1 MKNKLTQAIFLIF
14 AVIMLQGSVFA
25 QDTLDVPAF
34 FPDSGDP
41 ALLDFILADTL
52 DGGARVNPN
61 RYYRLGRDSV
71 YIMRGQLL
79 VDFNLKIIAD
89 DDPTNSTRPPI
100 IVRGKYDDG
109 VNVKDPFVFVADS
122 LDVYFRNLIFTGID
136 LDRKAGDWTGPGS
149 YKSDNSR
156 AVYEK
161 CVFNQ
166 WDWVL
171 YSTGKNNKFFI
182 RDCVFRNNNINWHP
196 FVGQQFYCGNVPLD
210 TLEITNTTYF
220 NDNAFFLGLENNIA
234 NYVRFEHNTLF
245 TSTVDMIRA
254 RYLTNA
260 KIVSNIIYGD
270 QALGETEYERNA
282 GWYTSKGRH
291 ASIIDLD
298 TVATDLMEGAGLT
311 EADRNIEVRNN
322 VYFWPQEIK
331 DFWAGNDS
339 VNAISWM
346 NAKTAAMFADDVNYP
361 LLVDADN
368 IEADPEFTDT
378 DMRNWMVSEIV
389 SYAENFRLGQ
399 GASLRNYD
407 AFTNNGEM
415 LMLQWPLPESMV
427 YSNQALMT
435 AGHDGLPVG
444 DLNWF
449 PDQKEIWDS
458 LQTTGIRRDDS
469 VIELPR
475 NYQLA
480 QNYPNPFN
488 PSTVINFSIPASGI
502 TSLKVYNILG
512 QEVATLVNKELT
524 AGAYQFEFNASNLS
538 SGVYFYKLQSN
549 DYSEVKKMILMK

>member
-1 MKNKLTQAIFLIF
+1 MKNKLSQAIFIIF
-14 AVIMLQGSVFA
+14 AAILLQGSIFA

-52 DGGARVNPN
+52 DGGERANPN
-61 RYYRLGRDSV
+61 RYYRLGRDSI

-79 VDFNLKIIAD
+79 VDFNLKIIAE

-100 IVRGKYDDG
+100 IIRGKYDDG

-122 LDVYFRNLIFTGID
+122 LNIYFKNIIFTGID

-149 YKSDNSR
+149 YKSDNTTV
-156 AVYEK
+156 VYEK

-182 RDCVFRNNNINWHP
+182 RDCVFRNNNINWHQ

-210 TLEITNTTYF
+210 TLEITNTTFF
-220 NDNAFFLGLENNIA
+220 NDNAFIVGLENNIT
-234 NYVRFEHNTLF
+234 NYFRFEHNTINI
-245 TSTVDMIRA
+245 TAVDAIRV

-260 KIVSNIIYGD
+260 KIVSNLFYGPHS
-270 QALGETEYERNA
+270 LGETEYERIA

-291 ASIIDLD
+291 ASVIDLD
-298 TVATDLMEGAGLT
+298 TVATDLMESVGLT
-311 EADRNIEVRNN
+311 EADRDIEVRNN
-322 VYFWPQEIK
+322 VYFWPQGVK
-331 DFWAGNDS
+331 DFWANTDS

-346 NAKTAAMFADDVNYP
+346 NDETAAMFADDVNYP
-361 LLVDADN
+361 LLVAADN
-368 IEADPEFTDT
+368 IEADPQFVDT
-378 DMRNWMVSEIV
+378 DMDNWMVSQIIEFAQKIRAKQ
-389 SYAENFRLGQ
+389 SAP
-399 GASLRNYD
+399 LRNYD
-407 AFTNNGEM
+407 AYANNGEL

-427 YSNQALMT
+427 YSNQTLMT

-444 DLNWF
+444 DLNWY

-469 VIELPR
+469 VVELPK
-475 NYQLA
+475 NYHLS

-488 PSTVINFSIPASGI
+488 PSTVINFSIPAAGL
-502 TSLKVYNILG
+502 TTLKVYNILG
-512 QEVATLVNKELT
+512 EEVATLVNKELT
-524 AGAYQFEFNASNLS
+524 AGAYQFEFNASYLS

-549 DYSEVKKMILMK
+549 KYTEVKKMILMK